1 MAGYELSPEAEND
14 IFEIRSAI
22 AGDSVIAAERVED
35 ELLRTF
41 ASLAGFPGQGHWRR
55 DLSGKRRF
63 GAVRDYVIAYRPGP
77 APILIVGVLHGRRN
91 PDTLARMLTARQK
104 KRSEDS

>member
-1 MAGYELSPEAEND
+1 MRSKHSLSTP
-14 IFEIRSAI
+14 RT
-22 AGDSVIAAERVED
+22 GDSVIASERVED

-55 DLSGKRRF
+55 DLSGKLRF
-63 GAVRDYVIAYRPGP
+63 GAVWDYVIAYRPGP
-77 APILIVGVLHGRRN
+77 APILIVGVLHGRCN